1 MSMSLL
7 EELSKKEVWQ
17 EFLQDK
23 TERGQ
28 FTKSEERKL
37 ASFIAEERY
46 RKITEFFAFGLPEKI
61 ILPKKDSS
69 KKRTVYTFQE
79 DEMWVLKLL
88 AHLLYRYDD
97 RISPSCYSFRRHKT
111 AKTAW
116 DKILEVPGL
125 DTKYVLKADIH
136 DYFNSMDTE
145 ILTGILQVVLKDD
158 PKLYVLLERLLKE
171 DRCIYRGEVIHEKRG
186 AMAGTPTASF
196 FANLYLRDLDEIF
209 ESMKVPYFRYSD
221 DILIFADSSGKR
233 EEYYRIL
240 TDMIAKKKLTM
251 NPDKLHRYEPSE
263 PFEFLGF
270 KYAEGKIDLSDVT
283 AEKMKGKIRR
293 KARSIYR
300 WRIRNKKTFEEAAI
314 KMIRSFD
321 NKMYDLTGTNS
332 FTWTRF
338 YFPVLTCDEGMR
350 KIDETMV
357 QYLRYLSSGRHY
369 KGNYRVTYE
378 QLKKLGYT
386 PVTAEY
392 YRWKEE
398 NRELDRQNKK

>member
-1 MSMSLL
+1 
-7 EELSKKEVWQ
+7 
-17 EFLQDK
+17 
-23 TERGQ
+23 
-28 FTKSEERKL
+28 
-37 ASFIAEERY
+37 
-46 RKITEFFAFGLPEKI
+46 
-61 ILPKKDSS
+61 DSS

-79 DEMWVLKLL
+79 DEMCVLKLL
-88 AHLLYRYDD
+88 AHLLYRYDV
-97 RISPSCYSFRRHKT
+97 RISTSCYSFRRHKT

-145 ILTGILQVVLKDD
+145 ILTEILQDVLKDD
-158 PKLYVLLERLLKE
+158 PKLYGLLERLLKE

-240 TDMIAKKKLTM
+240 TDIIAQKKLTM

-369 KGNYRVTYE
+369 KGNYRITYE

-386 PVTAEY
+386 PLTAEY